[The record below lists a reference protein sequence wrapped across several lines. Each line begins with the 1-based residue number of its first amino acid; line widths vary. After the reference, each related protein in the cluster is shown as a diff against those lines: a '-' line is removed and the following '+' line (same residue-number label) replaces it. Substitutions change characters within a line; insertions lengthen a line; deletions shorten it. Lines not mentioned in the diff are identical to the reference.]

1 MTRKPLKLL
10 AYSSAAVLA
19 LCVHGSPAR
28 AQSETITATLI
39 TSSAIDTTLVTGMDF
54 GTWLIQ
60 FAANSTPSITL
71 TNDGSAGTSQTGVL
85 GNSTVVEITDSANEG
100 NVTVTIPAPAVLDL
114 TRGAVTDFADTNI
127 SLSTINYDTATESST
142 VLAAN
147 AAQPVTVA
155 AANTAETIRF
165 GGIVTITG
173 TPADATHTASFNVTL
188 AY

>member
-1 MTRKPLKLL
+1 MTRKPLRLL
-10 AYSSAAVLA
+10 AYSSAFALAV
-19 LCVHGSPAR
+19 CFHGQQ
-28 AQSETITATLI
+28 AQAQTETVTATLI
-39 TSSAIDTTLVTGMDF
+39 TSSAIDSAVTTGMDF

-71 TNDGSAGTSQTGVL
+71 TNDGSAGTSQTGVI

-100 NVTVTIPAPAVLDL
+100 VVTVTTPAPTVLDL
-114 TRGAVTDFADTNI
+114 TRGTVTDFAQTVL
-127 SLSTINYDTATESST
+127 SLSTITYDTATESST

-147 AAQPVTVA
+147 AAQPVTVVA
-155 AANTAETIRF
+155 GNTAETVRF

-173 TPADATHTASFNVTL
+173 TPTDATHTATFNITF